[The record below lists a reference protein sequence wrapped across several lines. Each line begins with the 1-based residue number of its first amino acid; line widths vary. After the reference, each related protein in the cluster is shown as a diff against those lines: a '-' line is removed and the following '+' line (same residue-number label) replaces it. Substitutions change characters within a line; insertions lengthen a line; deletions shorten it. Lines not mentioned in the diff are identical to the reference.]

1 MERTASQKC
10 TNTQEPHCLSQHRLF
25 ESVLLGQVSVLAQW
39 YSMMSELLTVFSI
52 FTLARSMARFTDL
65 PTELH
70 LMILNILRDHDKAT
84 GIRSD
89 RNFRRHVLGLD
100 LEDTAM
106 SVYEREP
113 FVRVVVGIAGKL
125 VSSRKRTA

>member
-1 MERTASQKC
+1 
-10 TNTQEPHCLSQHRLF
+10 
-25 ESVLLGQVSVLAQW
+25 
-39 YSMMSELLTVFSI
+39 MSELLTVFSI
-52 FTLARSMARFTDL
+52 FALARSMARFTDL
-65 PTELH
+65 QTELH